1 MYRLVCA
8 STIAAFLGSALVAQQ
23 PDPKVATLSR
33 AEQTFIQDAAKAN
46 QDEIAM
52 GRLAQKSSNPQVK
65 SYGDKLVAD
74 HTSVQKELESLAAA
88 KGVTLETYDATS
100 SSEYNRLS
108 AMTGAAFDRSFAA
121 RAVRDHQRAIS
132 MYTGALRNAH
142 DPELRTYINNTL
154 PHLRMH
160 LTEAEMLERGLGKG

>member
-1 MYRLVCA
+1 MYRLVCV

-23 PDPKVATLSR
+23 ADPKVATLSR
-33 AEQTFIQDAAKAN
+33 AEKTFIQDASKAN

-88 KGVTLETYDATS
+88 KGVTLEAYDATS
-100 SSEYNRLS
+100 SSEYNKLS
-108 AMTGAAFDRSFAA
+108 AMTGAEFDRSFAA
-121 RAVRDHQRAIS
+121 RAAADHRKAIA
-132 MYTGALRNAH
+132 MYTTALRNTH

-154 PHLRMH
+154 PHLRTH